1 MDTSSAV
8 HQWLKTRSHKVKKIP
23 VITVIMIRTS
33 RARGEWPFTL
43 KKGSPHHSIAFL
55 CVRVREE
62 MIKLYLRL
70 EGLRCYPSVQRLW
83 KVTTRLDSRKN
94 EYLVVWQKKW
104 VSRSKWL
111 NVVFV
116 GAVQTSSVDCC
127 FDYKPLLKSNWQILT
142 IANNSAAFWLYLLFG
157 MILVCFCPQTHWL
170 TSPDKNKSPN

>member
-94 EYLVVWQKKW
+94 EYSVVWQKKVQCNRGRKAIKELSYLSGQFSLITEW
-104 VSRSKWL
+104 NYWNTLQVFNPADDNSYKGKKWKRH
-111 NVVFV
+111 F
-116 GAVQTSSVDCC
+116 AKPKRHSS
-127 FDYKPLLKSNWQILT
+127 I
-142 IANNSAAFWLYLLFG
+142 
-157 MILVCFCPQTHWL
+157 
-170 TSPDKNKSPN
+170 

>member
-127 FDYKPLLKSNWQILT
+127 FDYKPLLKSNWT
-142 IANNSAAFWLYLLFG
+142 NTNNCSQFCCLLALFAIRYDFG
-157 MILVCFCPQTHWL
+157 LFL
-170 TSPDKNKSPN
+170 SPNALINISRQKQKP